1 MERALG
7 VGRLRDQLG
16 IRCRR
21 EHAAALRAALLPESA
36 FVADEGIGSE
46 ETVWI
51 LKHIPSEVGK
61 DGVQK
66 ASQQSGWEAKPIRA
80 QGQDRWLVA
89 ARVEPPHKHFCING
103 SFVLVEPL

>member
-1 MERALG
+1 MNRRHDDRFAVIALLDCSLQDALKKAGNVERALG
-7 VGRLRDQLG
+7 VVRLRDQLG

-21 EHAAALRAALLPESA
+21 EHAAALRPALLPESA

-51 LKHIPSEVGK
+51 LKHIPREVGK

-66 ASQQSGWEAKPIRA
+66 ALQQ
-80 QGQDRWLVA
+80 
-89 ARVEPPHKHFCING
+89 
-103 SFVLVEPL
+103 